1 MTDHRLVIPPDMS
14 GERADRAVA
23 ALLDLSRSKVRA
35 IFDSGGVVIGGAP
48 VRASHKMLAG
58 DELEVSY
65 TETINTLEPDADVPF
80 SVLHDDDGFVIVDK
94 PVGVVVHPSS
104 ERSRGTLVHGL
115 LARYPEVEGVGQE
128 GRWGIVHRLDRDTSG
143 LLVVARTEVAY
154 EQLSRMMRERD
165 VTRRYLSVVA
175 GLFDA
180 TTGTIDAPIAR
191 DQANPTRMKID
202 GSGRSARSSY
212 RRIAGWSNHD
222 ASLVS
227 VTLDTGRTHQIRVH
241 MRAIDHPII
250 GDRAYGRPGTVG
262 DPGRPWLHA
271 RQLTFA
277 HPFTGETIDIVSPL
291 PTDLGDS
298 LSTLGEPDS
307 GRLEDID
314 GRNL

>member
-1 MTDHRLVIPPDMS
+1 MTDHRLVISPDMS